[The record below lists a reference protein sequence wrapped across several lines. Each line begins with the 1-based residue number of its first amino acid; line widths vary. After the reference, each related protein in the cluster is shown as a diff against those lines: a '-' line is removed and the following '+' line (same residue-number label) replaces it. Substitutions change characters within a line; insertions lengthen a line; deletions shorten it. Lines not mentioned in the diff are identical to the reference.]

1 MVVRYTTTV
10 GGVGVPQPPNKKHKL
25 SRKTSCPNDYLVNSL
40 FRRYSHESE
49 QATAGLRPVSIP
61 DDLSVFHEV
70 RQSRTVVDGKYPS
83 WPAHLKQLAVGLLAI
98 YRHRKVD
105 FSIRE
110 EVMLLHIAET
120 SYRMRAQ
127 QGQCWVYK
135 DGAMVLFP
143 GIVSQ
148 GTLQRVRC
156 FMKQLEGILK
166 FLPDQREFPSEEALL
181 EHINQVF
188 VRLCLPGQPVGDGQL
203 ERITTQLQTK
213 AHYPSK
219 LTSWPVQLQRIS
231 KMHIGKGYDSSV
243 V

>member
-1 MVVRYTTTV
+1 M
-10 GGVGVPQPPNKKHKL
+10 
-25 SRKTSCPNDYLVNSL
+25 
-40 FRRYSHESE
+40 
-49 QATAGLRPVSIP
+49 
-61 DDLSVFHEV
+61 FHEV

-120 SYRMRAQ
+120 SDRMRAQ

-231 KMHIGKGYDSSV
+231 KMHIGKGYDSSAI
-243 V
+243 

>member
-1 MVVRYTTTV
+1 M
-10 GGVGVPQPPNKKHKL
+10 
-25 SRKTSCPNDYLVNSL
+25 
-40 FRRYSHESE
+40 
-49 QATAGLRPVSIP
+49 
-61 DDLSVFHEV
+61 FHEV

-120 SYRMRAQ
+120 SDRMRAQ

-219 LTSWPVQLQRIS
+219 LTSWPVQLQRIC
-231 KMHIGKGYDSSV
+231 KMHIGKGYDSSAV
-243 V
+243 